1 MYSRIFFKREEK
13 KKKAKKP
20 KADLT
25 AEVANQFSWL
35 WSQETAEFPARL
47 QIGYKIVITLL
58 SSKARPQNLPSSKES
73 QANKSS
79 PKQVE
84 YAPHFQEFKLVSVVA
99 VQVFPC
105 AGCSV

>member
-1 MYSRIFFKREEK
+1 MHQHTFPAVYLSDWFHIVPQYHIKLSLSCTAEFFLKGKKK

-47 QIGYKIVITLL
+47 
-58 SSKARPQNLPSSKES
+58 
-73 QANKSS
+73 
-79 PKQVE
+79 
-84 YAPHFQEFKLVSVVA
+84 
-99 VQVFPC
+99 
-105 AGCSV
+105 